1 MLSLLAALTAIESG
15 HPWVCLP
22 NVKEGV
28 KRRGQVFKKKGS
40 KEGVKSSKRRGQK
53 KGSAKEGVKS

>member
-28 KRRGQVFKKKGS
+28 K
-40 KEGVKSSKRRGQK
+40 SSKRRGQK